1 LIGINLCADNQ
12 AEVFPL
18 SFQQHS
24 CAVQIDRHISKKQ
37 GQGLMDTSGICLP
50 ISKPNTTKQW
60 QKKQPHAFFW
70 IEIRLRKSQMR

>member
-1 LIGINLCADNQ
+1 LIGINPGSENQ

-24 CAVQIDRHISKKQ
+24 YAIPIDGHMSKKQ
-37 GQGLMDTSGICLP
+37 GQGLTDTLNTRLP

-60 QKKQPHAFFW
+60 QKKTTTCFF
-70 IEIRLRKSQMR
+70 LD